1 MLLHL
6 GPQTEPARTV
16 EPVSRLA
23 PDALTEM
30 PTLQDFETAIKG
42 MSRKK
47 ALKIKALLL
56 DQVGEGRGRTGKALV
71 FVTWKVSCLADANKF
86 GKNSGTGSLLVC
98 LASSRHMLIFSCNI
112 MTSVVSVLMGC
123 QGGKRQWRS
132 PSMTLA
138 GAAMTIECRIHTQ

>member
-1 MLLHL
+1 M
-6 GPQTEPARTV
+6 

-56 DQVGEGRGRTGKALV
+56 DQVGQGRGRLGSKALV
-71 FVTWKVSCLADANKF
+71 FVTWKVSCLADADKF
-86 GKNSGTGSLLVC
+86 GNNSRAGSLLVC

-112 MTSVVSVLMGC
+112 MRSVVSVVMGC
-123 QGGKRQWRS
+123 QGGK
-132 PSMTLA
+132 L
-138 GAAMTIECRIHTQ
+138 